1 MENEN
6 KKDIAEMLEKTN
18 VVDIELES
26 EMKKSIIA
34 YAMAVNV

>member
-26 EMKKSIIA
+26 EMKNRLSLTLWR
-34 YAMAVNV
+34 